1 MGPSLKAKKSNRS
14 FQRDGEIRVNFQ
26 QAPMWWDTS
35 RGLERDRALQEGWKL
50 VKLYQKVGA
59 MMGLYQMV
67 GAGTKRFKK
76 VGKLIG
82 PYQKV
87 GAGTKR
93 FQKVG
98 KLMGLY
104 HRVGAGM
111 RRF

>member
-1 MGPSLKAKKSNRS
+1 MERRMGPSLKASKSDRS
-14 FQRDGEIRVNFQ
+14 YQRDGEIRVNFQ
-26 QAPMWWDTS
+26 QAPMWRDTS

-50 VKLYQKVGA
+50 I
-59 MMGLYQMV
+59 GL
-67 GAGTKRFKK
+67 
-76 VGKLIG
+76 
-82 PYQKV
+82 YQKV

-98 KLMGLY
+98 KLIGLY